1 MRRYLVATGVTT
13 ELVTSGPLIEESVE
27 TMVRLFTGTFG
38 YTRATGLGLD
48 PGIQEFRD
56 ELRAFC
62 EEREPDDLVVL
73 YHTGHA
79 GIVTRRHK
87 LWMGDTRNPV
97 SGALATYELAELMLD
112 DTPLNR
118 AMIIIDSC
126 HAGEGG
132 AEALLSGMAA
142 MDRDDKTLV
151 VVTAAHPKEQIRAGE
166 FAKLFVSAVDHP
178 ATAGHEPRYL
188 STAAIVERIMADPAR
203 AGSQSVAESV
213 LFRQSELEP
222 FLPNPRYDTLLHG
235 RDLLTQLR
243 ITQDEA
249 RRQDMAGHF
258 LPRARGVQLPHE
270 TSWRFVGREAVLGD
284 LVAWLLTPA
293 DTRARVVTG
302 DPGSGK
308 SAVIGRLAVLSDP
321 DWRAAVPRDDLPSG
335 VIPPPGAIRA
345 AVHAR
350 GLTSIDVLAALGAA
364 VGVPAKT
371 AGALAQALGGRSLVV
386 AIDAVDEAVD
396 PDKIVDEILRP
407 LIEDARGLRLLLG
420 TRWHLVDRL
429 GTGAEVLDLD
439 SERYADPGSL
449 RRYTERVL
457 VEGEPGSPY
466 ASAPADVLTDVA
478 DAVAE
483 AAGRS
488 FLVALIAA
496 RTLAS
501 VATVPADRGTAWRD
515 SLPGTAAQA
524 MHQDLETRLGP
535 EAGRARDLLT
545 PLAFAQGAGLPW
557 AGMWAPLAA
566 HLSGRDYR
574 DEDLVWLRRAA
585 GAYVVEALESGLSVY
600 RLYHAALAEYLRGP
614 WEAGQVERGI
624 VAFLR
629 GRAGPAWGKAPPY
642 VRSHLATHAA
652 LARELDELVT
662 DPDYLLAAVPAPL
675 LAALPYAK
683 GAAARAAG
691 AVYRRVLHHLR
702 HVSRAEGLSYLELGA
717 RRADAAELAGR
728 IAGLEGRRPWV
739 PLWAQWPYEA
749 PHRVLTGHEGPV
761 TDLVVV
767 EEQGESVRVLS
778 AGTDRTLRTWDV
790 RTGEQLEVRRLVE
803 AHDANPA
810 RVLLDAGD
818 GVAVMLD
825 QWAGVSVWDL
835 RTCAPRWRRRIDRW
849 WRLMINRRLGGYIA
863 HDRGE
868 LGGRPVVVTTGLALR
883 TTAWDVATGERL
895 VSMTAESLT
904 QARTEEGHTLVF
916 GKEKRQAW
924 DLEARRWTPRL
935 GWRPW
940 NRDVTFVGVDDVAIL
955 AGRELRGRTV
965 LWDVRTGRC
974 FWQGIA
980 ESAGEIPMPDGRRLV
995 IVDDEPFLDGRP
1007 IEALRPAEVTP
1018 EPIDEVVVQVQGM
1031 AVQLTGHRGR
1041 ITGHVTVT
1049 LPSGVRAEV
1058 TGGEDATVRVWELD
1072 SSFVEAGTAEI
1083 VDVAFSLWATADG
1096 DRVLGAALGVADELV
1111 IHDLRTSADIVTIDV
1126 VDWPAFTL
1134 GSGVAVA
1141 FTYDGSCVVVEL
1153 ESGQITRTFPADPL
1167 RFPTCAA
1174 ASGGFA
1180 LTGGHTHNAVLWDLA
1195 AGKAARV
1202 LRGHTRPV
1210 LAVALGRLAGGGRVA
1225 VTAGADG
1232 RIGVWDLDRRR
1243 RSWIRMLPWW
1253 RRLLSPPRSVHQVAH
1268 VAAAAGSVV
1277 LVLAEPGAAIQVHAG
1292 ARPGGRYRRG
1302 RDLVAQAVAFAVLGE
1317 VVAVAEPKGV
1327 VGMWRLGAAEPYLR
1341 IELEAVVH
1349 DLVLA
1354 EPGLLWVATDRGL
1367 AAFEVELP

>member
-62 EEREPDDLVVL
+62 EERDPDDLVVL

-112 DTPLNR
+112 DTPLSR

-132 AEALLSGMAA
+132 AEALLSGMVA

-166 FAKLFVSAVDHP
+166 FAKLFGSAVHHP

-284 LVAWLLTPA
+284 LVTWLRTPA

-321 DWRAAVPRDDLPSG
+321 DWRAAVPRDDLPAG
-335 VIPPPGAIRA
+335 VVPPPGAIRA

-429 GTGAEVLDLD
+429 GTGTVVLDLD

-466 ASAPADVLTDVA
+466 ASAPAGVLSDVA

-501 VATVPADRGTAWRD
+501 VATVPADRGTAWRS

-600 RLYHAALAEYLRGP
+600 RLYHSALAEYLRGP
-614 WEAGQVERGI
+614 WDAGHVERGI

-652 LARELDELVT
+652 LAHRLDELVT
-662 DPDYLLAAVPAPL
+662 DPDYLLAVVPAPL
-675 LAALPYAK
+675 LAALPYAE

-691 AVYRRVLHHLR
+691 AVYRRVLHLLR

-717 RRADAAELAGR
+717 RRAEAGELAER

-761 TDLVVV
+761 TDLAAV
-767 EEQGESVRVLS
+767 EGRGESVRVMS
-778 AGTDRTLRTWDV
+778 AGADRTLRTWDV
-790 RTGEQLEVRRLVE
+790 RTGEQLEVRRLGE
-803 AHDANPA
+803 ASPA
-810 RVLLDAGD
+810 RLLLDAGD
-818 GVAVMLD
+818 GAAAILD

-835 RTCAPRWRRRIDRW
+835 RSGEPRWRRRIDRW
-849 WRLMINRRLGGYIA
+849 WRLVINRRLGGYIA
-863 HDRGE
+863 HDLGE

-883 TTAWDVATGERL
+883 TTAWDLVTGERL
-895 VSMTAESLT
+895 VSTTAESLT

-924 DLEARRWTPRL
+924 DLEARRWVPRL
-935 GWRPW
+935 GWRRW
-940 NRDVTFVGVDDVAIL
+940 NRDVNFGGVDNTAIL
-955 AGRELRGRTV
+955 AGRELGDRIA
-965 LWDVRTGRC
+965 LWDVRTGRW
-974 FWQGIA
+974 FWKGFT
-980 ESAGEIPMPDGRRLV
+980 ETVGEIPMPDGRRLV
-995 IVDDEPFLDGRP
+995 AIDDEPFLDGRP
-1007 IEALRPAEVTP
+1007 FAAVKPVAVTR
-1018 EPIDEVVVQVQGM
+1018 EPVGEVVAQVQGM
-1031 AVQLTGHRGR
+1031 AVRLTGHRGE
-1041 ITGHVTVT
+1041 ITGHVAVT

-1058 TGGEDATVRVWELD
+1058 TSGEDATVRVWELD
-1072 SSFVEAGTAEI
+1072 SSFVEAGTADI
-1083 VDVAFSLWATADG
+1083 VDIAFRLWATVDG
-1096 DRVLGAALGVADELV
+1096 GRALGAALGMGEELA
-1111 IHDLRTSADIVTIDV
+1111 IYDLRTGADLVTIDAGEWAV
-1126 VDWPAFTL
+1126 FTL
-1134 GSGVAVA
+1134 AAGALVA
-1141 FTYDGSCVVVEL
+1141 FTWDQSCVIVEPG
-1153 ESGQITRTFPADPL
+1153 SGAAARTFPADPL

-1180 LTGGHTHNAVLWDLA
+1180 LTGGHTNNAVLWDLA
-1195 AGKAARV
+1195 VGKAARV

-1210 LAVALGRLAGGGRVA
+1210 LAVALGRLAEGGRVA

-1253 RRLLSPPRSVHQVAH
+1253 RRLLTPPRSVHHLAH
-1268 VAAAAGSVV
+1268 AATAAGSVV
-1277 LVLAEPGAAIQVHAG
+1277 LLLAEPGAAVQVYTG
-1292 ARPGGRYRRG
+1292 ARPGGRYRRA
-1302 RDLVAQAVAFAVLGE
+1302 RDLVARAVAFAVLGE
-1317 VVAVAEPKGV
+1317 VAAVAETSGV
-1327 VGMWRLGAAEPYLR
+1327 VGLWRLGAAEPYLR
-1341 IELEAVVH
+1341 IELEAEVH